1 MPSDPINKGT
11 AYVFGVDTI
20 TGTCA
25 ITVTSYTITSKPAV
39 EETVIDELGRT
50 VHIRMDDEQKEL
62 SLEGFIPTTGA
73 IIPAFGTVIS
83 YRSINWLVKESERRG
98 EAKGFTKL
106 ALKATS
112 YANITLT

>member
-1 MPSDPINKGT
+1 MADPINKGT

-25 ITVTSYTITSKPAV
+25 ITVTSYTITEKPAV

-50 VHIRMDDEQKEL
+50 VHIRMDDNTKEL
-62 SLEGFIPTTGA
+62 SLEGFVPTTGS
-73 IIPAFGTVIS
+73 IIPTYGTVIS
-83 YRSINWLVKESERRG
+83 YRSINWLVKETERRG

-106 ALKATS
+106 SVKATA